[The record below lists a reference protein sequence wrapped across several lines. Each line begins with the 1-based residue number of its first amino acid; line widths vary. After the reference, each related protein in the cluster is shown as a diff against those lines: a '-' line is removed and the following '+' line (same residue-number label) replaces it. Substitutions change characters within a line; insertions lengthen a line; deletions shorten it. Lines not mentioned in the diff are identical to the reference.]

1 MLLSDAKAR
10 YDDLNEGQLGDVLF
24 ERPPATE
31 IAIFGSKAIAAAQAS
46 PPPWPPSPARVP
58 FDGGLG
64 AARYGAAACC
74 RSGGAGGPRLRLRRR
89 RTVILPNRQPWQ
101 RGRWRC
107 RCSPP
112 ASMGSAFQ
120 RTASRFSG
128 RGGPVAGHAV
138 PAAGG
143 VHSTRAFRALPTR
156 TIRTVGGDASNF
168 GTHSVRPGAGAA
180 LFHADAPRPL
190 DTQALQHASAWTD
203 ESYILESAELT
214 AVAVAPRMPP
224 SGRPPGAATTLDPP
238 PGPGVR
244 SNGISAPPAGRLRLL
259 PAGAP
264 QHGGPSGARM
274 AGVVAPLGGVLSAA
288 GRQPPPPMVGS
299 GGGAAACGRSMFA
312 LPAAAYGRGAR
323 LLTDMERGCLRRRS
337 SRLLLTDA
345 AVPPYVRTAGWH
357 GPDRLECG
365 RP

>member
-1 MLLSDAKAR
+1 MLLSDATAR
-10 YDDLNEGQLGDVLF
+10 GIFEG
-24 ERPPATE
+24 
-31 IAIFGSKAIAAAQAS
+31 
-46 PPPWPPSPARVP
+46 
-58 FDGGLG
+58 
-64 AARYGAAACC
+64 
-74 RSGGAGGPRLRLRRR
+74 R
-89 RTVILPNRQPWQ
+89 RTVITNLGPSATGAARAIPQ
-101 RGRWRC
+101 RDRH
-107 RCSPP
+107 PP
-112 ASMGSAFQ
+112 RPSALGM
-120 RTASRFSG
+120 R
-128 RGGPVAGHAV
+128 
-138 PAAGG
+138 PAAVQALAHCLYGAG
-143 VHSTRAFRALPTR
+143 VPTHLLPMFGPWLFRDDTPSLLLARVLSMRAFRALPTR

-180 LFHADAPRPL
+180 LFHADAPCPL
-190 DTQALQHASAWTD
+190 VTQALHASARTD
-203 ESYILESAELT
+203 ESYILESAKLT
-214 AVAVAPRMPP
+214 AVAAAPRMPP
-224 SGRPPGAATTLDPP
+224 SGRPPGPASTLNSP

-244 SNGISAPPAGRLRLL
+244 SNGISVPPAGRLRLL

-274 AGVVAPLGGVLSAA
+274 AGVVASLGGFLFAA
-288 GRQPPPPMVGS
+288 RRQPPPPLVGS

-312 LPAAAYGRGAR
+312 LPAAAYGRGTR

>member
-1 MLLSDAKAR
+1 MISTRGSWGTSCSNVPQRRKSPFLGPKRSRRRRQAR
-10 YDDLNEGQLGDVLF
+10 RPGHRAQLGCRLMVDSVQRAM
-24 ERPPATE
+24 ERLL
-31 IAIFGSKAIAAAQAS
+31 AAAPEVLAALACGFAAAG
-46 PPPWPPSPARVP
+46 PSCSRTGSCGNVA
-58 FDGGLG
+58 GGG
-64 AARYGAAACC
+64 VGAAA
-74 RSGGAGGPRLRLRRR
+74 RPSPLWGQHSSA
-89 RTVILPNRQPWQ
+89 QPPDF
-101 RGRWRC
+101 R
-107 RCSPP
+107 
-112 ASMGSAFQ
+112 A
-120 RTASRFSG
+120 
-128 RGGPVAGHAV
+128 VAV
-138 PAAGG
+138 PWLVTPSLLLAR
-143 VHSTRAFRALPTR
+143 VLSMRAFRALPTR

-274 AGVVAPLGGVLSAA
+274 AGVVAPLGGFHFAA
-288 GRQPPPPMVGS
+288 RRQPPPPLVGS

-312 LPAAAYGRGAR
+312 LPAAAYGRGTR